1 MTVNILDMQNQQ
13 ESVSDPAARVVTS
26 PWFTPGTP
34 PFSGPTYI
42 LGRKETIHDVVGIPP
57 EKPIS
62 LYSLPDPRPGEK
74 PDYTYATLVKIAIWE
89 SPAKKLTLQEIYD
102 ALEARFLWFKSCNNP
117 NSWKVSTCPNFVL
130 LYSDYELNLNV
141 PSRHP
146 SAIVCLF
153 FLHFRKFRATILNL
167 EKVFIGPLILQRER
181 GTSGL
186 VNATT

>member
-1 MTVNILDMQNQQ
+1 MQNQQ
-13 ESVSDPAARVVTS
+13 ESVSDPAARAVNS

-117 NSWKVSTCPNFVL
+117 NSWKVSTCPNSVL
-130 LYSDYELNLNV
+130 SNLDHGLNV
-141 PSRHP
+141 PRRRP

-153 FLHFRKFRATILNL
+153 FLHFRKFRETSPNP
-167 EKVFIGPLILQRER
+167 EKVYTGPLILQRGR
-181 GTSGL
+181 GISGL
-186 VNATT
+186 VNATKS